1 MVRVLASTQTKDYKI
16 GMCCFSSNQVALRH
30 RLAGSESKLC
40 IQVDRHVYPR
50 TVVSVSVTRS
60 LVFCVMFGLPF
71 CPFILAIVLSV
82 LLRLPASTYPLIA
95 SNSHN
100 KNCL

>member
-30 RLAGSESKLC
+30 RLVGSESKLC

-50 TVVSVSVTRS
+50 TVVSVSVMNDFDIKGHFYFVESREIFQKS
-60 LVFCVMFGLPF
+60 
-71 CPFILAIVLSV
+71 
-82 LLRLPASTYPLIA
+82 LRLPKGKQKPEVEEEQTTQWPR
-95 SNSHN
+95 
-100 KNCL
+100 